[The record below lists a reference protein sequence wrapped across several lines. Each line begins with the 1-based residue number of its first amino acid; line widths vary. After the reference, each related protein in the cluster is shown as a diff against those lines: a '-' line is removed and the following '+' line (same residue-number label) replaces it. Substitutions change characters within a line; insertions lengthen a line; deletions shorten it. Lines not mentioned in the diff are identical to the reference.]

1 MLLMTF
7 TLGAEVVGCVTGIG
21 DVDDDVP
28 AVEAGVVTVPLVAA
42 VVPVVEP
49 VLVTVHT
56 ARNPVRGMEKSE
68 WNLTVISLPE
78 DWNGPGISLPQNF
91 SENPS

>member
-1 MLLMTF
+1 MLLMTLMF
-7 TLGAEVVGCVTGIG
+7 GAVVVGWVTGIG
-21 DVDDDVP
+21 DEDVP

-49 VLVTVHT
+49 MLVTVHT

-68 WNLTVISLPE
+68 WNLTLISLPE
-78 DWNGPGISLPQNF
+78 DWNGPGISSPQNF
-91 SENPS
+91 SVNPS

>member
-7 TLGAEVVGCVTGIG
+7 ILGAEVVGCVTGTG
-21 DVDDDVP
+21 DVDVP
-28 AVEAGVVTVPLVAA
+28 AVEDGVVTVPLVAA

-49 VLVTVHT
+49 VLVTVQT

-68 WNLTVISLPE
+68 WNLTLISLPE
-78 DWNGPGISLPQNF
+78 DWNGPGIS
-91 SENPS
+91 

>member
-1 MLLMTF
+1 MLLMTLI
-7 TLGAEVVGCVTGIG
+7 LGAEVVGCVTGIG
-21 DVDDDVP
+21 DVDGVP
-28 AVEAGVVTVPLVAA
+28 AVEDGVVTVPLVAA
-42 VVPVVEP
+42 VVP

-78 DWNGPGISLPQNF
+78 DWNGPGIS
-91 SENPS
+91 

>member
-21 DVDDDVP
+21 DVDDVS
-28 AVEAGVVTVPLVAA
+28 AVEDGVVTVPLVAA

-49 VLVTVHT
+49 VLVTVQT

-68 WNLTVISLPE
+68 WNLTLISLLE
-78 DWNGPGISLPQNF
+78 DWNGPGISSPQNF
-91 SENPS
+91 SVNPS